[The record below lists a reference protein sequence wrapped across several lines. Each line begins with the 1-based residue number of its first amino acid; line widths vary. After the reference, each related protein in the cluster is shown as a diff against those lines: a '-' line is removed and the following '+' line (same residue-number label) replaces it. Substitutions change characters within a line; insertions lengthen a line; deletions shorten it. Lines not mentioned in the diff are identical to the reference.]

1 MRFLIIN
8 IMLLSI
14 VATQS
19 SDSLFQLGNTYYENE
34 QYETAAST
42 YEQLE
47 NDYSHEYL
55 YLNLGNS
62 YYRMGELGNAVW
74 AYEKAYSIAPRDQDI
89 IYNLNFVRSQVR
101 DRIIPPDNFF
111 IFSLYTAFLDKT
123 TILDISVLGGLLF
136 IIISIIY
143 LMNSYLLIPE
153 KLNSII
159 NSTLIFTLVF
169 LIWVSVDKYW
179 KFTDINEAIVIS
191 TSVDVRSAPIQRGEN
206 VVFRVHE
213 GTKAQITA
221 VDSGWYEIILLD
233 GKKGWLSTQDMR
245 KL

>member
-34 QYETAAST
+34 QYEKAAST

-74 AYEKAYSIAPRDQDI
+74 SYEKAYSIAPRDQDI

-159 NSTLIFTLVF
+159 NSTLILTLIF

-221 VDSGWYEIILLD
+221 VESGWYEIILLD

>member
-1 MRFLIIN
+1 
-8 IMLLSI
+8 MLLSI

-143 LMNSYLLIPE
+143 IMNSYLLIPE

-159 NSTLIFTLVF
+159 NSTLILTLIF

-233 GKKGWLSTQDMR
+233 GKKGWLRTQDMR

>member
-1 MRFLIIN
+1 MRFLIIY

>member
-14 VATQS
+14 VTTQS

-221 VDSGWYEIILLD
+221 VESGWYEIILLD

>member
-1 MRFLIIN
+1 
-8 IMLLSI
+8 MLLSI
-14 VATQS
+14 VTTQS

-159 NSTLIFTLVF
+159 NSTLILTLIF

>member
-159 NSTLIFTLVF
+159 NSTLILTLVF

>member
-1 MRFLIIN
+1 MRFLIIY

-159 NSTLIFTLVF
+159 NSTLILTLVF

>member
-1 MRFLIIN
+1 
-8 IMLLSI
+8 MLLSI